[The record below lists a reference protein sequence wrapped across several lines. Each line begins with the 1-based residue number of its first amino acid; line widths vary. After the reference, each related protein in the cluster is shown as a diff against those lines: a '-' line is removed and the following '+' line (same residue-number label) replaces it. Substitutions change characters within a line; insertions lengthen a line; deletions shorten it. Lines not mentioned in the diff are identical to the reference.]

1 MDQNNID
8 GHSADDSAT
17 HEMTCNAQMV
27 LSGLYLVA
35 HPSSEAA
42 LDPTR
47 DFSSLLLYS
56 SHLSLSHLTSPHTNN
71 IDGNS
76 ADDMLIHGMPELV
89 YNALLLMGGMYFVAQ
104 HAEAAQQNISRYKV
118 MCSHRLIMNG

>member
-17 HEMTCNAQMV
+17 HEMTCNAQML

-42 LDPTR
+42 LDPT
-47 DFSSLLLYS
+47 
-56 SHLSLSHLTSPHTNN
+56 
-71 IDGNS
+71 
-76 ADDMLIHGMPELV
+76 DDALIHGMPELV
-89 YNALLLMGGMYFVAQ
+89 CNALLLMGGMYFVAQ

-118 MCSHRLIMNG
+118 MCSHRLIMNV